1 MSGPLSDVSILSAEQ
16 MHALPYG
23 TQLLS
28 LMGAEVIK
36 VEPLGG
42 EAGRSGKPTVR
53 DPDGRDTGMTFV
65 RNNLGKASIAL
76 DLKAAAGRELFLKL
90 AESVDAVAEN
100 FRPGTADRLGI
111 GWDAVHE
118 RNPAAIYVSVSG
130 FGNRSDPPSPYR
142 EWAAYAPIVEG
153 MAGLY
158 EYSRR
163 GDEPPRL
170 SLAGALGDTGP
181 GLYAAIGLLAA
192 LHERNRTGVGRYVDI
207 SMYDAMIAI
216 ADIVSPSSMG
226 SEPNRMLEGIGILH
240 AFRAKDGWF
249 SVEVVREPH
258 FPRFAEA
265 VGHPEWVDDARLD
278 SRAGWDEHMESVIRP
293 GVEAWA
299 ASKTKSEAG
308 AALAE
313 AGVAAG
319 PVNSASDIRRDP
331 HVRARGF
338 IHTFQGAGTSG
349 SGADGAG
356 SSDNSK
362 IEEEVAVVGNPI
374 AFREGLGGDDAS
386 RAERWPVLAAD
397 TTSILSSRL
406 GLDETEIEAL
416 RAQGIIL

>member
-1 MSGPLSDVSILSAEQ
+1 MSGPLSGVSILSAEQ
-16 MHALPYG
+16 MHALPHA
-23 TQLLS
+23 TQLLA

-42 EAGRSGKPTVR
+42 EAGRFGKPTIR

-76 DLKAAAGRELFLKL
+76 DLKSAAGRELFLEL
-90 AESVDAVAEN
+90 AGRVDAVAEN

-118 RNPAAIYVSVSG
+118 RNPEAIYVSVSG

-158 EYSRR
+158 EYSRQ
-163 GDEPPRL
+163 GGEPPRL
-170 SLAGALGDTGP
+170 CLAGALGDTGP
-181 GLYAAIGLLAA
+181 GLYAVIGLLAA
-192 LHERNRTGVGRYVDI
+192 LHERNRTGVGSYVDI

-249 SVEVVREPH
+249 SVEVVRESH
-258 FPRFAEA
+258 FPRFAQT
-265 VGHPEWVDDARLD
+265 VGHPEWVDDARLA
-278 SRAGWDEHMESVIRP
+278 SREGWSEHIESVIRP

-299 ASKTKSEAG
+299 ASKTKAEAG

-319 PVNSASDIRRDP
+319 PVNDASDIRRDP
-331 HVRARGF
+331 HVRARSF
-338 IHTFQGAGTSG
+338 IHTFKGSGAKGSGAGG
-349 SGADGAG
+349 SGADAAG
-356 SSDNSK
+356 SDQQ
-362 IEEEVAVVGNPI
+362 VAVVGNPI
-374 AFREGLGGDDAS
+374 AFREGVGGDDDS
-386 RAERWPVLAAD
+386 RAGRWPVLAED

-406 GLDETEIEAL
+406 GLEETEIEAL
-416 RAQGIIL
+416 KAQGIIR